1 MTMCVFVG
9 WASARLVR
17 DLDIKRYDITVCYG

>member
-1 MTMCVFVG
+1 MVAECAG

-17 DLDIKRYDITVCYG
+17 DLDIKRYDITVCYS